1 MVQKLH
7 GEKLAVC
14 SRCEKQTHLNVL
26 KLRPSLRGNSHLF
39 EVEKSTFTGK
49 PLNGS
54 MIMGGRSES
63 TSESKSV
70 TTSGRNSLSQ
80 DDKRS
85 DLKGRKQAGKL
96 ASGDK
101 KNEASDPSKLTYTSE
116 EGVCYEPGGKNKRD
130 I

>member
-1 MVQKLH
+1 
-7 GEKLAVC
+7 
-14 SRCEKQTHLNVL
+14 
-26 KLRPSLRGNSHLF
+26 
-39 EVEKSTFTGK
+39 
-49 PLNGS
+49 

-116 EGVCYEPGGKNKRD
+116 EGVCYELGGKNKRD